1 MLSSQYSLYFSVV
14 WNCSSL
20 FKRNHHLNVSLCAR
34 KIAVTLLIPEFCYNK
49 KPYANSKKI
58 LEQAWHFMVGRGRE
72 EERKR
77 EKNPKKQNKET
88 IPSNNLHKKVISS
101 SLPMTAQMAKIS

>member
-49 KPYANSKKI
+49 KPYANSKKN
-58 LEQAWHFMVGRGRE
+58 LGTSMAFHGGEGQGRGKK
-72 EERKR
+72 ERK
-77 EKNPKKQNKET
+77 KTQKTKQGDYTFK
-88 IPSNNLHKKVISS
+88 
-101 SLPMTAQMAKIS
+101 

>member
-49 KPYANSKKI
+49 KPYANSKKSWNKHGI
-58 LEQAWHFMVGRGRE
+58 SWWEGAGKRK
-72 EERKR
+72 KR
-77 EKNPKKQNKET
+77 EKKKQNKET
-88 IPSNNLHKKVISS
+88 IPSNNLHKKVISI
-101 SLPMTAQMAKIS
+101 SLPMTAQMARIS